1 MNRSPRSDVTAL
13 LVELEA
19 GKPHALDE
27 LIPLVYSELRSLAA
41 GYLQGEGEGATLQ
54 PTVLV
59 HEAFIRLVDQRTAT
73 WQNRAHFFSVA
84 ARVMRRVIIDHARR
98 RKAEKRGGGRLVT
111 LDVESGGSIDEPGEL
126 IRIHEALEELEK
138 LDERRARMVELRY
151 FGGLTIEETAQVLGV
166 STVTV
171 KRDWQL
177 AKAWLQR
184 ALTSD

>member
-1 MNRSPRSDVTAL
+1 MNRPVRSDVTAL
-13 LVELEA
+13 LVDLEA
-19 GKPHALDE
+19 GNPRALDE
-27 LIPLVYSELRSLAA
+27 LIPLVYAELRSLAA
-41 GYLQGEGEGATLQ
+41 SYLRGEGEGATLQ

-59 HEAFIRLVDQRTAT
+59 HEAFLRLIDQRTAT
-73 WQNRAHFFSVA
+73 WQNRAHFFGVA

-98 RKAEKRGGGRLVT
+98 RKAERRGGGRFVT
-111 LDVESGGSIDEPGEL
+111 LDEESGGSIDEPGDL
-126 IRIHEALEELEK
+126 IRIDEALAELEK

-166 STVTV
+166 SPMTV